1 MLYRRKNVYKYEAVQ
16 WNGNNLDEIKKF
28 VGKAYCK
35 IRTDDNCI
43 ILNDGVLRYLY
54 LKGYVVKSFAGL
66 LWTYEEEEFEK
77 NFERVREN
85 NKLCFLIKILGK
97 VR

>member
-43 ILNDGVLRYLY
+43 ILNDGVL
-54 LKGYVVKSFAGL
+54 
-66 LWTYEEEEFEK
+66 
-77 NFERVREN
+77 
-85 NKLCFLIKILGK
+85 
-97 VR
+97 